1 MTPDERN
8 ALISERTELQRKYQ
22 KRLNVTGY
30 AANCAKLAERIEE
43 IDATL
48 DANPLTGVASLA
60 GKALADRS
68 ASPREKSLAAKVLA
82 DI

>member
-1 MTPDERN
+1 MTQDDRN
-8 ALISERTELQRKYQ
+8 ALIAERTERQRLYQ
-22 KRLNVTGY
+22 RRKGVAGY
-30 AANCAKLAERIEE
+30 GKNCDALAARINE
-43 IDATL
+43 IDALL

-60 GKALADRS
+60 GKALADKS